1 MGQEKFVIPGNI
13 TLLQALTLLYSIVS
27 AQFENISKD
36 MRATIA
42 SANRNDEALR
52 EYQRALE
59 ETRGYLIDGST
70 RIRTHYKVDLMAGGL
85 PEDVQRHVDD
95 LRILEQDIKTSQQ
108 ALRDMLGDAKRRVPQ
123 VHRHAFSSI
132 FRKSRFGSDKSMQRT
147 QEAEDA
153 EAHEVAELK
162 RQRELQ
168 EDRKHLEELERE
180 QRAKEEEDRR
190 LEEAIKKHL
199 ETELAQRFDRPRSE
213 GTSHSTRYNGKY
225 PQRLSLDMRGSPKV
239 EIPVMRRSLDLGA
252 SYSTKLEGSSV
263 SKAALLAWYKDK
275 NIKPEASRTDTSKKE
290 NKEKRAP
297 QQPGKYEYTKPV
309 IRRPQLKFSQPQ
321 GSKTKVKTKVP
332 DVVTSD
338 GIRSSSPKRGSNGD
352 RQLNIESSPSPTSD
366 PSTPQE
372 LSPLEK
378 SIKDVMRTLK
388 GVDAH
393 SCEQIINEILVID
406 YDVRW
411 DDIAGLTIAKKCLK
425 ETVVYPFLRPD
436 LFRGLREP
444 ITGML
449 LFGPP
454 GTGKTMIARAVATE
468 SNSTF
473 FCISASSL
481 LSKYLG
487 ESEKLVKA
495 LFYLAKRLSPSII
508 FIDEIDSLLTS
519 RSDNENESSRRI
531 KTELLVQWSSLTSA
545 TAKETR
551 EGEEARRVLVLAATN
566 LPWAI
571 DDAAIRRFSR
581 RLYIPLPEYETR
593 LYHLKKLMSLQK
605 NELSESDFQLIARMT
620 EGYSG
625 SDITALAKEAAM
637 EPIRE
642 LGDSLINVNF
652 DTIRSVLPG
661 DFQRAMATIKKS
673 VSPDSLIKFNKW
685 ATEYGSIGS

>member
-13 TLLQALTLLYSIVS
+13 TLLQALTLLHSIVS
-27 AQFENISKD
+27 AQFENTSKD
-36 MRATIA
+36 MRASLA
-42 SANRNDEALR
+42 SAARKDDTLLEC
-52 EYQRALE
+52 QRALE
-59 ETRGYLIDGST
+59 ETRGYLIDGSS
-70 RIRTHYKVDLMAGGL
+70 RIKTHYRIDLVAGSL
-85 PEDVQRHVDD
+85 PEDVQGRIDD

-108 ALRDMLGDAKRRVPQ
+108 ALNDMLGDTKKRVPQ

-132 FRKSRFGSDKSMQRT
+132 FRKTRFGSDRRLQRT
-147 QEAEDA
+147 QAAEDA

-168 EDRKHLEELERE
+168 EDRKRQEELERE
-180 QRAKEEEDRR
+180 KRAKEEEDKR

-199 ETELAQRFDRPRSE
+199 EMELAQRFDRPRSE
-213 GTSHSTRYNGKY
+213 GTTQHNRCNGKF
-225 PQRLSLDMRGSPKV
+225 PPRLSLDMRGSPKV
-239 EIPVMRRSLDLGA
+239 ELPVMRRSLDLGA
-252 SYSTKLEGSSV
+252 SYSTKLEGSSIN
-263 SKAALLAWYKDK
+263 KAALLAWYKDK
-275 NIKPEASRTDTSKKE
+275 EKNVKTDPSKKE
-290 NKEKRAP
+290 NKERRVPPPPA
-297 QQPGKYEYTKPV
+297 KYEYTKPV

-321 GSKTKVKTKVP
+321 GSRNKVKAKVLETVPP
-332 DVVTSD
+332 D
-338 GIRSSSPKRGSNGD
+338 GLRSPSPKRGSNSD
-352 RQLNIESSPSPTSD
+352 KSPVIESSPNPTTDSN
-366 PSTPQE
+366 SPQE
-372 LSPLEK
+372 ISLLEK
-378 SIKDVMRTLK
+378 NIKDVMRSLK
-388 GVDAH
+388 GVDTH
-393 SCEQIINEILVID
+393 SCEQIINEILVVD

-411 DDIAGLTIAKKCLK
+411 EDIAGLTIAKKCLK

-444 ITGML
+444 ISGML

-593 LYHLKKLMSLQK
+593 LYHLKKLMALQK

-642 LGDSLINVNF
+642 LGDNLINVNF
-652 DTIRSVLPG
+652 DTIRSVLPV
-661 DFQRAMATIKKS
+661 DFHRAMVTIKKS
-673 VSPDSLIKFNKW
+673 VSPDSLIKFDNW